1 MPELIEEMTYYA
13 DLAMDDVGA
22 GPFGHRMI
30 FNVTGGE
37 FAGDRLKGEII
48 GAGADWCLVGPDGY
62 GRLDVRATFKT
73 HDDAVIYVQYLG
85 ILEVTPALMAVL
97 GGGGTPTEFGDQYF
111 FTNPRCETADERY
124 AWLNQTVLISQGR
137 VVPGP
142 RVEYKVFRV
151 AN

>member
-1 MPELIEEMTYYA
+1 MPELIEELTYYA
-13 DLAMDDVGA
+13 DLAMDDAGA
-22 GPFGHRMI
+22 GPFGARMI

-62 GRLDVRATFKT
+62 GRLDVRATFRT
-73 HDDAVIYVQYLG
+73 HDDAVIYVQYHG
-85 ILEVTPALMAVL
+85 ILEITPALMEVL
-97 GGGGTPTEFGDQYF
+97 GGGTTPTDFGDQYF
-111 FTNPRCETADERY
+111 FTHPRCETGDERY
-124 AWLNQTVLISQGR
+124 AWLNQTFLIGQGR

-151 AN
+151 EN

>member
-13 DLAMDDVGA
+13 DLALDPVGP
-22 GPFGHRMI
+22 GPFGTRLI

-37 FAGDRLKGEII
+37 FAGERLKGRII
-48 GAGADWCLVGPDGY
+48 GAGADWCLVGPDGFA
-62 GRLDVRATFKT
+62 RLDVRATFKP
-73 HDDAVIYVQYLG
+73 HDDALIYVQYHG
-85 ILEVTPALMAVL
+85 ILEVTPALQDVL
-97 GGGGTPTEFGDQYF
+97 GGGATPTEFGDQYF

-124 AWLNQTVLISQGR
+124 AWLNQTFLVGQGR

-142 RVEYKVFRV
+142 RVEYKVFRL